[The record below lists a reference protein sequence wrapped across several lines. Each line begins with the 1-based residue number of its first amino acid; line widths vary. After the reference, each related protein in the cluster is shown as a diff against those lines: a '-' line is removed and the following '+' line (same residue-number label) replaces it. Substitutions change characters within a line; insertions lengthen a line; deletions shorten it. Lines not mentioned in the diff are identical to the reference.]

1 MRTGLRTRAAT
12 RAADRRRLLADGAL
26 AVLLAALLLP
36 ATVGTIR
43 DGGWSLGLRVTALC
57 VVLIGHVAIATR
69 RLFPCASLGVGGAVA
84 LLLGMAPDLHTTGR
98 GGTFSAIFLPSVLI
112 VPVLLYTVA
121 TWCAPRISWLA
132 LGASGIGA
140 IAVIARLWG
149 ADYLTVA
156 QPGIASTD
164 HPMHSWPLFLVLAVV
179 VMLLAPWL
187 LGRYRRL
194 RLLYVAELEDRA
206 RRDEADRAAAAHR
219 AAQEER
225 QRIAREMH
233 DVVSH
238 SLAVM
243 VNQAEGGRLV
253 SERDP
258 QRAARTLDTIA
269 GVGRDAMADMRG
281 LLNVLHDSE
290 QAGDRS
296 TESRVPAPQPTLEVL
311 PDLLA
316 QVRRTGLAVTLA
328 ERGARQRLCATADLA
343 AYRVVQEAL
352 TNVLKHA
359 GPGAGATVTL
369 EWEPSALEITVANRL
384 ASDAARDPGPGRGL
398 RGMDDRVRALGG
410 TTRISSDESE
420 FRVTATLPTEVG
432 AP

>member
-1 MRTGLRTRAAT
+1 M
-12 RAADRRRLLADGAL
+12 LADGAL
-26 AVLLAALLLP
+26 AILLAALLLP
-36 ATVGTIR
+36 ATVDMIW
-43 DGGWSLGLRVTALC
+43 DGGWSLGLRVSALC
-57 VVLIGHVAIATR
+57 AVLIGQLAVATR
-69 RLFPCASLGVGGAVA
+69 RLFPCTSLGVGGAAA
-84 LLLGMAPDLHTTGR
+84 LLVGMAPDLHTTTR
-98 GGTFSAIFLPSVLI
+98 AGTFSAIFLPSALV

-121 TWCAPRISWLA
+121 AWCAPRISWLA
-132 LGASGIGA
+132 FGASGIGA
-140 IAVIARLWG
+140 LAMIARLWG

-156 QPGIASTD
+156 LPGIASTD
-164 HPMHSWPLFLVLAVV
+164 HPMHSWPLFLVLAVGV
-179 VMLLAPWL
+179 TLLAPWL

-206 RRDEADRAAAAHR
+206 RRDEADRAAAARR

-258 QRAARTLDTIA
+258 QRAVRTLDTIA

-281 LLNVLHDSE
+281 LLNVLHESKPAE
-290 QAGDRS
+290 VQSG
-296 TESRVPAPQPTLEVL
+296 ESRVPAPQPTLAVL
-311 PDLLA
+311 PELLA
-316 QVRRTGLAVTLA
+316 QVRRTGLAVTLE
-328 ERGARQRLCATADLA
+328 ERGTRQRLCATADLA

-359 GPGAGATVTL
+359 GPGADATVTL
-369 EWEPSALEITVANRL
+369 AWDPSALEITVANALVADVAR
-384 ASDAARDPGPGRGL
+384 AAGSGPGRGL
-398 RGMDDRVRALGG
+398 TGMDDRVRALGG
-410 TTRISSDESE
+410 ATRIATDESE